1 MIKSIESAFGN
12 ISSWNRRV
20 SVRAKVSATAFLCST
35 HLRINRTISANFKIN
50 FKCKTKHQK
59 EFLKSIYDHEITIVK
74 GPAGSG
80 KSYVSV
86 YAALDLLKNPD
97 NGYEK
102 IVFIYP
108 VATNP
113 DENIG

>member
-1 MIKSIESAFGN
+1 MAKKKAVTKS
-12 ISSWNRRV
+12 
-20 SVRAKVSATAFLCST
+20 SVDEELDLIRKERNSIL
-35 HLRINRTISANFKIN
+35 NFKIN
-50 FKCKTKHQK
+50 FKCKTKNQK

-108 VATNP
+108 VTTNP

>member
-1 MIKSIESAFGN
+1 MAKKKAVTKS
-12 ISSWNRRV
+12 
-20 SVRAKVSATAFLCST
+20 SVDEELDLIRKERDSIL
-35 HLRINRTISANFKIN
+35 NFK
-50 FKCKTKHQK
+50 
-59 EFLKSIYDHEITIVK
+59 IYDHEITIVK